1 MKYALQATAYEDTNQ
16 QNRKGGGNGEKES
29 RHIFYRLPSTKQN
42 QQDFA
47 F

>member
-16 QNRKGGGNGEKES
+16 QNRKGGKGGKES